1 MCLSIVVHTCDLSR
15 EKGPYVE
22 IINFEKT
29 AFFLKC
35 CKNFSIFAYYAYLHS
50 MTTALQVDVFAFA
63 RNALVH
69 EIWPQKD

>member
-1 MCLSIVVHTCDLSR
+1 MCLSIAVHTCDLSR

-29 AFFLKC
+29 AFFEMLQKFV
-35 CKNFSIFAYYAYLHS
+35 NFYIYAYLHS

-69 EIWPQKD
+69 GIWPQ